1 MRMHATD
8 SARNGA
14 TRGRRC
20 GGFTILEMSVVLVVI
35 ALIIGA
41 VSVGRDVYRGA
52 VAERIS
58 SDFVQGWIIA
68 YDRYASQVGAVPGD
82 TPANPTGRING
93 GAGNALCDDD
103 LRDEMLRRGIA
114 LPQGRA
120 EGLENRYVYQDANG
134 SPQELRV
141 CLLNLNDWSEPAAG
155 NTYAARPRNVMR
167 FEGLTAELAHQIDLR
182 LDGRIDARFGR
193 FREDSRYDDTSAVGT
208 VPTANPWSEGS
219 PDPSSY
225 NGEENLPTM
234 VGYLK
239 MNR

>member
-1 MRMHATD
+1 MTPGSSMASKQST
-8 SARNGA
+8 
-14 TRGRRC
+14 GRE

-41 VSVGRDVYRGA
+41 VSVGRDVYRSA

-68 YDRYASQVGAVPGD
+68 YDRYTSQVGAVPGD
-82 TPANPTGRING
+82 NPANPTGRING
-93 GAGNALCDDD
+93 AAGSELCDTQ
-103 LRDEMLRRGIA
+103 LRDAMLQRGIA

-120 EGLENRYVYQDANG
+120 EGLENRYVYQDSNG

-141 CLLNLNDWSEPAAG
+141 CLLNVNDWSEPAAG
-155 NTYAARPRNVMR
+155 SSYAARPRNVIR

-193 FREDSRYDDTSAVGT
+193 FREDSQYDDTSSVGS
-208 VPTANPWSEGS
+208 PPSANPWSEGE
-219 PDPSSY
+219 PLPSSY
-225 NGEENLPTM
+225 NREENIPTM

>member
-1 MRMHATD
+1 M
-8 SARNGA
+8 ARVPQ
-14 TRGRRC
+14 GRRS

-41 VSVGRDVYRGA
+41 VSVGRDVYRSA

-68 YDRYASQVGAVPGD
+68 YDRFASQVGAVPGD
-82 TPANPTGRING
+82 NPANPTGRING
-93 GAGNALCDDD
+93 GVGNAMCDDD

-120 EGLENRYVYQDANG
+120 EGFENRYVYQDANG

-141 CLLNLNDWSEPAAG
+141 CLLNVNDWSEPATG
-155 NTYAARPRNVMR
+155 SSYAARPRNVMR
-167 FEGLTAELAHQIDLR
+167 IEGLTAELAHQIDLR
-182 LDGRIDARFGR
+182 IDGRIDARFGR
-193 FREDSRYDDTSAVGT
+193 FREDSQYDDTCTAGSPPA
-208 VPTANPWSEGS
+208 ANPWSEAE

-225 NGEENLPTM
+225 NQEEDIPTM

>member
-1 MRMHATD
+1 MATI
-8 SARNGA
+8 RPE
-14 TRGRRC
+14 RRQ

-41 VSVGRDVYRGA
+41 VSVGRDVYRSA

-68 YDRYASQVGAVPGD
+68 YDRYTAQVGAVPGD
-82 TPANPTGRING
+82 DPANPTGRING
-93 GAGNALCDDD
+93 AAGSALCDDD
-103 LRDEMLRRGIA
+103 LRDEMLSRGIA

-120 EGLENRYVYQDANG
+120 EGMENRYVYQDGNG
-134 SPQELRV
+134 GPQELRV
-141 CLLNLNDWSEPAAG
+141 CLLNVNDWSEPAAG
-155 NTYAARPRNVMR
+155 ATYAARPRNVMR
-167 FEGLTAELAHQIDLR
+167 FEGLTAELAGQIDLR

-193 FREDSRYDDTSAVGT
+193 FREDSRYDDTSAVGS
-208 VPTANPWSEGS
+208 PPAANPWSEAE
-219 PDPSSY
+219 PDPATY
-225 NGEENLPTM
+225 NREENIPTM

>member
-1 MRMHATD
+1 MSKDNSMATI
-8 SARNGA
+8 RP
-14 TRGRRC
+14 GRRQ

-41 VSVGRDVYRGA
+41 VSVGRDVYRSA

-68 YDRYASQVGAVPGD
+68 YDRYTAQVGAVPGD
-82 TPANPTGRING
+82 DPANPTGRING
-93 GAGNALCDDD
+93 AAGSALCDDD
-103 LRDEMLRRGIA
+103 LRDEMLSRGIA

-120 EGLENRYVYQDANG
+120 EGMENRYVYQDGNG
-134 SPQELRV
+134 GPQELRV
-141 CLLNLNDWSEPAAG
+141 CLLNVNDWSEPAAG
-155 NTYAARPRNVMR
+155 TTYAARPRNVMR
-167 FEGLTAELAHQIDLR
+167 FEGLTAELAGQIDLR

-193 FREDSRYDDTSAVGT
+193 FREDSRYDDTSAVGS
-208 VPTANPWSEGS
+208 PPAANPWSEAE
-219 PDPSSY
+219 PDPATY
-225 NGEENLPTM
+225 NREENIPTM